1 MYNISICKKLT
12 AKHYL
17 SFEKGPEQYPH
28 SHQYLIQVVLS
39 GNKLDDH
46 GFLEDIIKINR
57 ILNKII
63 KNFSNK
69 TLNKMKEFKDKTPS
83 IENFSKIIWD
93 KFIEH
98 LNSAVI
104 ETVEIK
110 IWENENNWAS
120 YKGDIRK

>member
-1 MYNISICKKLT
+1 
-12 AKHYL
+12 
-17 SFEKGPEQYPH
+17 
-28 SHQYLIQVVLS
+28 
-39 GNKLDDH
+39 
-46 GFLEDIIKINR
+46 
-57 ILNKII
+57 
-63 KNFSNK
+63 
-69 TLNKMKEFKDKTPS
+69 MKEFKDKTPS